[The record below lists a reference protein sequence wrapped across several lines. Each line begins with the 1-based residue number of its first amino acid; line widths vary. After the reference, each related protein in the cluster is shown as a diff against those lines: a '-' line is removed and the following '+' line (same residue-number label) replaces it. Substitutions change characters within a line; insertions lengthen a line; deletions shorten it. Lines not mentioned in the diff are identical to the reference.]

1 MASATVIFEMEKAQ
15 ALNIID
21 INKLSSFLYLHA
33 DDYVGKKNTA
43 SGTVNTTLEEEIA
56 EVARLSHH
64 AYLCEDVDYYRTA
77 QAKRYVESDYKE
89 LIRNSENMYRRA
101 AKKLLFL
108 NSVAKNIDENKKSKG
123 FLNVRISN
131 EIEDIKA
138 LVNAF
143 EFCVRYYT
151 ILAEDELGEGVA

>member
-21 INKLSSFLYLHA
+21 MNKLSSFLYLHA

-43 SGTVNTTLEEEIA
+43 GGTINTTLEEEIA
-56 EVARLSHH
+56 EVARLAHH
-64 AYLCEDVDYYRTA
+64 AYVCEDVDYYRTA
-77 QAKRYVESDYKE
+77 QAKRYAETDYKE

-108 NSVAKNIDENKKSKG
+108 NSVAKNIDGNRSKG
-123 FLNVRISN
+123 FLNVRIGN
-131 EIEDIKA
+131 DMEEMKA

-151 ILAEDELGEGVA
+151 ILTEEELGEGVA